1 MIRHFFV
8 FIIILFGLAAC
19 TTKSN
24 SSQSMNIVIEDSDFD
39 FGIIP
44 DTIQI
49 LRHCFKIENKSSDSC
64 HITKIEKSCGCTKV
78 KISNNTIAPNSY
90 ILMDV
95 EVDLGSNYNFFERDI
110 NIYTDMGTSPHTIFI
125 RASRMMPNR
134 IANKEFP
141 VRISDKLRLNM
152 PYVIIGNV
160 HHGQLKAAFVNI
172 LNASKDKV
180 HYTASIVDA
189 PSYISIVHEEDIEPN
204 GIGRIV
210 INTDLSKVRNIWGLQ
225 RFSLLIKADKEEK
238 VVPIEAIFTEDF
250 SKEKTN
256 ARIFVPVTN
265 YTIDT
270 SSKTEVRFS
279 IGNIGT
285 DVLVIRNVNTNQQQ
299 VKTSLSSNK
308 IRPKENAVL
317 TVNIGK
323 RQKDTVEIGITSN
336 DSKEPYKI
344 VRVFCQPL

>member
-8 FIIILFGLAAC
+8 FTIILFGLAAC

-24 SSQSMNIVIEDSDFD
+24 SSQSTNIVIENSDFD
-39 FGIIP
+39 FGIVP

-49 LRHCFKIENKSSDSC
+49 LRHSFKIENKGADSC
-64 HITKIEKSCGCTKV
+64 HIMKIEKSCGCTKV
-78 KISNNTIAPNSY
+78 KISNRTIAPNSY
-90 ILMDV
+90 VFMDV

-110 NIYTDMGTSPHTIFI
+110 NIYTDKETSPQTIFI

-134 IANKEFP
+134 IAKEEFP
-141 VRISDKLRLNM
+141 VRISDKLRINM

-160 HHGQLKAAFVNI
+160 YHGQSKTAFINI
-172 LNASKDKV
+172 LNASKDKA
-180 HYTASIVDA
+180 HYTASIIDA
-189 PSYISIVHEEDIEPN
+189 PSYISVVNENDIGPN
-204 GIGRIV
+204 EIGRIV
-210 INTDLSKVRNIWGLQ
+210 INTDLSKIRNIWGLQ
-225 RFSLLIKADKEEK
+225 KFSLLIRTRNEEK
-238 VVPIEAIFTEDF
+238 VIPVEAIFTEDF
-250 SKEKTN
+250 SKEKSK
-256 ARIFVPVTN
+256 ARILVPVTD

-270 SSKTEVRFS
+270 SSKTEVKFS
-279 IGNIGT
+279 IENIGA
-285 DVLVIRNVNTNQQQ
+285 DALVIRDVKPNQQQ

-308 IRPKENAVL
+308 IRPKGNAVL

-323 RQKDTVEIGITSN
+323 IQKKTVEIGITTN